1 MRGLSFEIPNNY
13 GQHLLDILEETNLK
27 DMNWWIGGGESYRIQ
42 NNTLGDSLFPEDW
55 QMEGISGEKLY
66 KLISQQEY
74 YLIFCDL
81 KGFPKNSDAKE
92 VATYAEF
99 LESDCQFVLNLVD
112 SSYTTIYSKNQTTIE
127 SLYTKV
133 IILGY
138 ENVSYLEDEIDGN
151 TTLIAF

>member
-1 MRGLSFEIPNNY
+1 MRGMSFEIPNMY

-42 NNTLGDSLFPEDW
+42 NNTLGDSLFSKDW
-55 QMEGISGEKLY
+55 ETNGIGGEKLY
-66 KLISQQEY
+66 VLISKQEY

-81 KGFPKNSDAKE
+81 KGFPKNSEVKE
-92 VATYAEF
+92 VATYEEF

-127 SLYTKV
+127 SLYTKA

-138 ENVSYLEDEIDGN
+138 ENVSYLEDEIDDN

>member
-1 MRGLSFEIPNNY
+1 MKGLSFEIPNMQGKY
-13 GQHLLDILEETNLK
+13 LLDILEETNLK
-27 DMNWWIGGGESYRIQ
+27 DMNWWIGGGESYKIQ
-42 NNTLGDSLFPEDW
+42 NNTLGDSLFSEEWEMDKI
-55 QMEGISGEKLY
+55 GGEKLH

-92 VATYAEF
+92 VSTYEEF

-112 SSYTTIYSKNQTTIE
+112 SSYTTIYSKNQMTIE
-127 SLYTKV
+127 NLYTKA